1 MPMFIHLKNRLAR
14 FRDATHGTVTVEAV
28 IIVPIL
34 FWVVAATA
42 EFFEMYRYKSIR
54 EKASYTV
61 VDMISREQSSL
72 SPTYIDNTK
81 TLFDDFTNSDTEDQ
95 IRISVVTYNEDD
107 DEYAIVWS
115 QVRGTGPLQE
125 LTTDEV
131 KTRHDILPIMGNGE
145 HLIQVESYSK
155 YHPALDVG
163 FDKDIPVETRVFTSP
178 RFAEQVKCVG
188 C

>member
-1 MPMFIHLKNRLAR
+1 MFMHLKNRLAR

-34 FWVVAATA
+34 FWAVAATA

-72 SPTYIDNTK
+72 SQTYIDNTK

-115 QVRGTGPLQE
+115 EVRQDFGHRLGLVARRDTAHP
-125 LTTDEV
+125 
-131 KTRHDILPIMGNGE
+131 
-145 HLIQVESYSK
+145 
-155 YHPALDVG
+155 HPAAHAPPEARL
-163 FDKDIPVETRVFTSP
+163 PPSATRVCP
-178 RFAEQVKCVG
+178 RPHTQHEPV
-188 C
+188 